1 MITGYETTPG
11 TTKYEIGSGEKLAE
25 SAIRQLKALF

>member
-11 TTKYEIGSGEKLAE
+11 TTVYEPGSGEKLAR
-25 SAIRQLKALF
+25 SAIDQLNKIF